1 MQEHPLV
8 ERYISV
14 FEAALAALDV
24 PEGKEIA
31 VEIRSHIAEA
41 LAEGKPLDTV
51 LEALGPADGLAR
63 AYAVELTLNPRG
75 AQRFETIGR
84 VSRVVGLVA
93 VGSVMTMI
101 VAGALGSVGFGFTLS
116 GLAIVLLAGFE
127 AAGVHLP
134 GVEMQGI
141 PPSAVIAL
149 GVSTFVI
156 GAGALYLLW
165 KYMRFLVRASRR
177 LLPGQAASR

>member
-8 ERYISV
+8 ERYMTA

-24 PEGKEIA
+24 PEREEVA
-31 VEIRSHIAEA
+31 VEIRSHIAES

-51 LEALGPADGLAR
+51 LEALGPADSLAR

-75 AQRFETIGR
+75 TQRFETLGR
-84 VSRVVGLVA
+84 WTRVVGLVA
-93 VGSVMTMI
+93 LGSVMTMI
-101 VAGALGSVGFGFTLS
+101 VVGALGSIGFGFTLS
-116 GLAIVLLAGFE
+116 GLAVVGIAAFE

-134 GVEMQGI
+134 GVEMGGI

-149 GVSTFVI
+149 GVVTFVL
-156 GAGALYLLW
+156 GVGALYLLW
-165 KYMRFLVRASRR
+165 HYMRFLVRASRR
-177 LLPGQAASR
+177 LLPGQPANR